1 MGKSAVKERRPE
13 AAPASVDTGACRHHW
28 IIESPRGALSDGR
41 CKICGEE
48 RQVRNSAS
56 DYIWD
61 DDSSSGYGRWGWR
74 APIPV
79 ARKSRS
85 PCSSERRNP
94 EGVHCGPLHF
104 ALSLPSPSAYN
115 RTGVNL

>member
-13 AAPASVDTGACRHHW
+13 AAPAAVDTGTFRHHW

-48 RQVRNSAS
+48 RQFRNSAS

-61 DDSSSGYGRWGWR
+61 DDSSSGYGRWGGAR
-74 APIPV
+74 PV
-79 ARKSRS
+79 AAKIDDDEMVAAPDSGRT
-85 PCSSERRNP
+85 E
-94 EGVHCGPLHF
+94 V
-104 ALSLPSPSAYN
+104 ALAL
-115 RTGVNL
+115 

>member
-13 AAPASVDTGACRHHW
+13 AAPESTPADIGACRHHW

-48 RQVRNSAS
+48 RQFRNSAS

-61 DDSSSGYGRWGWR
+61 DDSSSGYGRWGGAR
-74 APIPV
+74 PAAVKIDDDEMTASPDSGRTEV
-79 ARKSRS
+79 A
-85 PCSSERRNP
+85 
-94 EGVHCGPLHF
+94 L
-104 ALSLPSPSAYN
+104 AL
-115 RTGVNL
+115 